1 MSRLQQQI
9 PARIDRSYWGETLSG
24 STGTQLMAAL
34 RFLRLIDT
42 NSRPTPLLKQLVAA
56 RAEQRSELFREALRR
71 YMEEQEWKEITR
83 YGRMKAKERGIT
95 EDQVEDIVDAYRK

>member
-1 MSRLQQQI
+1 MKKILVVDDELNMRLV
-9 PARIDRSYWGETLSG
+9 LSA
-24 STGTQLMAAL
+24 M
-34 RFLRLIDT
+34 
-42 NSRPTPLLKQLVAA
+42 LKKEG
-56 RAEQRSELFREALRR
+56 RTRSELFREALRR